1 MQEILPEILLL
12 ISKDRLV
19 SNNILRVQRSIVI
32 KSKDYLQNLLN
43 KI

>member
-12 ISKDRLV
+12 LSKDRLV

>member
-1 MQEILPEILLL
+1 VQEILPEILLL

>member
-1 MQEILPEILLL
+1 VQEILPEILLL
-12 ISKDRLV
+12 LSKDRLV

>member
-1 MQEILPEILLL
+1 MQEILQEILLL